1 MSGGFSAGGLITGLD
16 SNSLISQLM
25 QIERQPIIRL
35 QEQIDAYE
43 TQKTAVQALRT
54 QFLTLRNAAQD
65 FRFNNIFSQFGAT
78 SSEESV
84 LGVEIAG
91 PSPVI
96 GSYTI
101 DVQQLA
107 SATVANSSAVLGSP
121 IDPNANLDSNGMTT
135 ELTAGTFTING
146 VEFTVDPTSQSL
158 NTVLGQ
164 INASAAGVTA
174 TYDAVTDTVTFE
186 NSAAGDTSII
196 NFGATDDTSN
206 FLAAIAIEEATQA
219 TGGSGSTVATGTRN
233 LGAVDPNAVLNDSN
247 FASGA
252 ISAGSFQVNGITINV
267 DPATDTLN
275 EVLQAIT
282 DSDAGVS
289 ATYDSS
295 SDTIRVVSKTLGSRT
310 ISFADGGSGFLA
322 AVNLTA
328 AVQDA
333 GNDAQF
339 TINGG
344 TVQTRNTNEV
354 SDAIGDVALN
364 LLSVGTSTITVSGD
378 DDLIV
383 EDINEFLTAFNE
395 SVDMIR
401 DITSRDG
408 DLGSDASISQIEMY
422 LRSEVF
428 NTVSGIT
435 GDFSTLIEIGITT
448 GDSFDSTES
457 AHLELDEDVFREA
470 LRDDRSN
477 VSSLFHNT
485 GDTGV
490 ADKLFDYLDGI
501 TRTTGFLN
509 NRSKANGSID
519 RQIKSLNDQID
530 RVEQRVALREER
542 LRKQFA
548 QLEVLASGYQADSSV
563 LSGLSFGLF

>member
-16 SNSLISQLM
+16 SNSLIAQLM

-35 QEQIDAYE
+35 QEQIDAFE
-43 TQKTAVQALRT
+43 TQKTAIQELRT
-54 QFLTLRNAAQD
+54 QLLSLRNAAQD
-65 FRFNNIFSQFGAT
+65 FRFNNVFSQFGSA

-96 GSYTI
+96 GSYAI

-107 SATVANSSAVLGSP
+107 SATVASSSAVLGSP

-135 ELTAGTFTING
+135 ELTAGTFSVNG
-146 VEFTVDPTSQSL
+146 IEFTVDPTSQSL
-158 NTVLGQ
+158 NTVLGL
-164 INASAAGVTA
+164 INASGAGVTA
-174 TYDAVTDTVTFE
+174 TYDAVADTVSFE
-186 NSAAGDTSII
+186 NSAAGDTNVI
-196 NFGATDDTSN
+196 NFGVTDDTSN
-206 FLAAIAIEEATQA
+206 FLSAISIEQATQY
-219 TGGSGSTVATGTRN
+219 TGGSGSTVATSTRN
-233 LGAVDPNAVLNDSN
+233 LGAVDPNAVLNTSN

-252 ISAGSFQVNGITINV
+252 VSAGTFQVNGITITV
-267 DPATDTLN
+267 DPTASSLN
-275 EVLQAIT
+275 DVLTAIT

-295 SDTIRVVSKTLGSRT
+295 SDTIRVVADTLGSRT
-310 ISFADGGSGFLA
+310 VNFSDGGSGFLA

-333 GNDAQF
+333 GEDAQF

-344 TVQTRNTNEV
+344 AVQTRNTNEV
-354 SDAIGDVALN
+354 SDAVGDVAFN
-364 LLSVGTSTITVSGD
+364 LLSVGTSTVTVTGD

-395 SVDMIR
+395 SVDLIR
-401 DITSRDG
+401 TMTGQEGDIGNDT
-408 DLGSDASISQIEMY
+408 SISQVEMY

-428 NTVSGIT
+428 SMVSGIT
-435 GDFSTLIEIGITT
+435 GSFSSLVQIGVST
-448 GDSFDSTES
+448 GDTFDSTGS

-477 VSSLFHNT
+477 VSALFHNAGET
-485 GDTGV
+485 GI
-490 ADKLFDYLDGI
+490 ADKLFEYVDEI

-509 NRSKANGSID
+509 NRGKANGSLD
-519 RQIKSLNDQID
+519 RQISSLEDQIE
-530 RVEQRVALREER
+530 RVERRVALREER
-542 LRKQFA
+542 LRRQFT
-548 QLEVLASGYQADSSV
+548 QLEVLASSYQADSAA
-563 LSGLSFGLF
+563 LSGMAFF